1 MGSAVERTDEHVRE
15 YLIYRGFTSTLK
27 HLDTEV
33 KADKEKG
40 FRVDKIIDQLQQFVH
55 SFDLFGLKEYWLY
68 LDRRLFCRLED
79 VYRSTVN
86 KLRTSLYR
94 YYVINTIQKGNLERT
109 QEFFQKQALEL
120 QSQVEWRDW
129 FILPFI
135 PTPEQNPAFSPY
147 FSRQW
152 SDTFLVSLHNFLS
165 VLFQCMPQ
173 PVLLSFDAEVQKMM
187 SVTEENE
194 QLRQLLFALQT
205 ESRDQREVDEMVHH
219 KLPVYVQNMD
229 RLGDTELDL
238 VSSQRPVST
247 TTTPSRNFFSTFLPQ
262 ARRTPGKPAQFSS
275 GSSPSQVAVGRKDLS
290 TNPPAKS
297 KEAVQAKEVKPVS
310 SQAST
315 SEPASSQST
324 NHSTNQSTNQ
334 PTNQPTYPRHKRIQD
349 HEKDR
354 KELFSKP
361 PPQTPEKK
369 GEAGE
374 TELLAETSSEPPAS
388 CSNSKNCGAGEE
400 GGGLSVE
407 QPFIKL
413 SQEEYAEHHSSIMH
427 CRVDCSGRRVAS
439 LDVDGVIKVWSFNPI
454 MQTKATIMSKSPLLS
469 LEWATKPDRLLLLGS
484 GVGTV
489 RLYDT
494 DAKKN
499 LYEMNID
506 ETHPRILSL
515 ACSPSGSSFVCT
527 AAALS
532 RSGNGEPGSR
542 LPIPVSGKLLL
553 WDTKTVKQQLQFSLE
568 PEPVAINCTAF
579 NHNGNLLVTGAA
591 DGVIRLFDMQRY
603 ESAMSWRA
611 HDGEVY
617 SVEFS
622 YDENTVFSIGE
633 DGKFIQWNIHR
644 CGVKQSEQAL
654 PQDATGPFV
663 LSGYSGYRQVQ
674 VPRGRLFAFDSE
686 GQHILTCSSNGGQIY
701 RQTNGEPALE
711 SVLSLGGHKAPVV
724 TVDWCSAVDC
734 GTCLT
739 ASMDGKIKLSTL
751 LAQKS

>member
-15 YLIYRGFTSTLK
+15 YLMYRGFTSTMK
-27 HLDTEV
+27 HLDTEI

-40 FRVDKIIDQLQQFVH
+40 FRVDKIIDQLQQFVLN
-55 SFDLFGLKEYWLY
+55 FDLFGLKEYWLY

-94 YYVINTIQKGNLERT
+94 YYVINTIQKGNLEKT

-173 PVLLSFDAEVQKMM
+173 PVLLSFDAEVQKMT
-187 SVTEENE
+187 SLTEENE
-194 QLRQLLFALQT
+194 QLRQLLFVLQT
-205 ESRDQREVDEMVHH
+205 ESRDQREGDVMVHH

-247 TTTPSRNFFSTFLPQ
+247 TTTSSRNFFSTFLPQ
-262 ARRTPGKPAQFSS
+262 GRRTPGKVPQFTT
-275 GSSPSQVAVGRKDLS
+275 GSSPSQLAVGRKDPP
-290 TNPPAKS
+290 TNLPAKC

-315 SEPASSQST
+315 SEPASSQSQQL
-324 NHSTNQSTNQ
+324 TNQSTNQ
-334 PTNQPTYPRHKRIQD
+334 PTNQPSHPRHKRIQE
-349 HEKDR
+349 HEKER

-361 PPQTPEKK
+361 PSQTPEKK
-369 GEAGE
+369 GDAGE
-374 TELLAETSSEPPAS
+374 VEPLGEASSDSLDS
-388 CSNSKNCGAGEE
+388 CSNSRSCGGAAE

-413 SQEEYAEHHSSIMH
+413 SQEEYGEHHSSIMH

-515 ACSPSGSSFVCT
+515 ACSPSGSSFVCS

-532 RSGNGEPGSR
+532 RSGSVDSAPR
-542 LPIPVSGKLLL
+542 LPIPVSGQLLL

-644 CGVKQSEQAL
+644 CGVKQSDQVL
-654 PQDATGPFV
+654 PQDATGPFI
-663 LSGYSGYRQVQ
+663 LSGYSGYKQVQ

-686 GQHILTCSSNGGQIY
+686 GQHVLTCSSTGGLIY
-701 RQTNGEPALE
+701 RLTNGEPALE

>member
-15 YLIYRGFTSTLK
+15 YLIYRGFTGALK
-27 HLDTEV
+27 HLDNEI

-40 FRVDKIIDQLQQFVH
+40 FRVDKIIDQLLQFVQTFEL
-55 SFDLFGLKEYWLY
+55 SGLKDYWGY

-79 VYRSTVN
+79 IYRSTVN

-94 YYVINTIQKGNLERT
+94 YYVVNSIQKGNLDKT
-109 QEFFQKQALEL
+109 QEFFQKQASEL
-120 QSQVEWRDW
+120 QGQSEWRDW

-135 PTPEQNPAFSPY
+135 PAPEQNPAFSAY

-152 SDTFLVSLHNFLS
+152 ADTFLVSLHNFLS

-173 PVLLSFDAEVQKMM
+173 PALLSFDAEVQKTT
-187 SVTEENE
+187 VLTEENE
-194 QLRQLLFALQT
+194 QLQQMLFALQG
-205 ESRDQREVDEMVHH
+205 ESRGQNQEATGGIIHH
-219 KLPVYVQNMD
+219 KLPAYVQNMD

-238 VSSQRPVST
+238 VSGQRTVT
-247 TTTPSRNFFSTFLPQ
+247 AIATPSRNFFSTFLPQ
-262 ARRTPGKPAQFSS
+262 TKRTPGRTYQGTA
-275 GSSPSQVAVGRKDLS
+275 GSSPSQSALGRKEPP
-290 TNPPAKS
+290 TNQAMKS
-297 KEAVQAKEVKPVS
+297 KETAPVKDAKPLS
-310 SQAST
+310 SQMSASEAGT
-315 SEPASSQST
+315 SQS
-324 NHSTNQSTNQ
+324 QQ
-334 PTNQPTYPRHKRIQD
+334 TYPRHKRHQD
-349 HEKDR
+349 YEKER
-354 KELFSKP
+354 MELFSKP
-361 PPQTPEKK
+361 PPQLPEKTTEK
-369 GEAGE
+369 KYESNDVEVPTNGPSEATDVSACTRSSGGER
-374 TELLAETSSEPPAS
+374 
-388 CSNSKNCGAGEE
+388 
-400 GGGLSVE
+400 GGGLSTE

-413 SQEEYAEHHSSIMH
+413 SQEEYGEHHSSIMH

-454 MQTKATIMSKSPLLS
+454 MQTNATIMSKSPLLS

-506 ETHPRILSL
+506 ESHPRILSL
-515 ACSPSGSSFVCT
+515 ACSPNGSWFVCSAAAHNPGSGGSGSPVDSV
-527 AAALS
+527 
-532 RSGNGEPGSR
+532 
-542 LPIPVSGKLLL
+542 PVSGRLLL

-603 ESAMSWRA
+603 ESVMSWKS

-622 YDENTVFSIGE
+622 YDENTVFSVGE

-644 CGVKQSEQAL
+644 CGVKQSEQIL
-654 PQDATGPFV
+654 PPDATGPFV
-663 LSGYSGYRQVQ
+663 LSGFSGYKQVQ

-686 GQHILTCSSNGGQIY
+686 GQHILTCSAGGGIIS
-701 RQTNGEPALE
+701 RLTNGESTLE

>member
-27 HLDTEV
+27 HLDNDIKV
-33 KADKEKG
+33 DKEKG
-40 FRVDKIIDQLQQFVH
+40 FRVDKIIDQLQQLVQN
-55 SFDLFGLKEYWLY
+55 FDLLGLKEYWLY

-79 VYRSTVN
+79 VYRTTVN

-94 YYVINTIQKGNLERT
+94 YYVINAGNVEKT
-109 QEFFQKQALEL
+109 QEFFQKQASEL
-120 QSQVEWRDW
+120 QGQAEWRDW
-129 FILPFI
+129 FILPFV
-135 PTPEQNPAFSPY
+135 PAPELNPAFSPY

-152 SDTFLVSLHNFLS
+152 ADTFLVSLHNFLS
-165 VLFQCMPQ
+165 VLFQCMHI
-173 PVLLSFDAEVQKMM
+173 LYFDAEVQKMT
-187 SVTEENE
+187 SVMEENE
-194 QLRQLLFALQT
+194 QLRQLVRTHTDTQT
-205 ESRDQREVDEMVHH
+205 HNQ
-219 KLPVYVQNMD
+219 P
-229 RLGDTELDL
+229 
-238 VSSQRPVST
+238 P
-247 TTTPSRNFFSTFLPQ
+247 FFQFRFFHLCFLI
-262 ARRTPGKPAQFSS
+262 
-275 GSSPSQVAVGRKDLS
+275 LS
-290 TNPPAKS
+290 CCCH
-297 KEAVQAKEVKPVS
+297 VQAEKKAEPVE
-310 SQAST
+310 AEP
-315 SEPASSQST
+315 EPA
-324 NHSTNQSTNQ
+324 
-334 PTNQPTYPRHKRIQD
+334 D
-349 HEKDR
+349 
-354 KELFSKP
+354 F
-361 PPQTPEKK
+361 
-369 GEAGE
+369 
-374 TELLAETSSEPPAS
+374 
-388 CSNSKNCGAGEE
+388 SNSRAVAEG
-400 GGGLSVE
+400 GGGLSAE

-413 SQEEYAEHHSSIMH
+413 SQEEYGEHHSSIMH

-506 ETHPRILSL
+506 DTHPRILSL
-515 ACSPSGSSFVCT
+515 ACSPSGSSFVCS
-527 AAALS
+527 AAAPS
-532 RSGNGEPGSR
+532 RTGSVESVPR
-542 LPIPVSGKLLL
+542 LPIPVSGQLLL

-603 ESAMSWRA
+603 DSAMSWRA

-633 DGKFIQWNIHR
+633 DGKFVQWNIHR
-644 CGVKQSEQAL
+644 CGVKQSEQVL

-663 LSGYSGYRQVQ
+663 LSGYSGYKQVQ
-674 VPRGRLFAFDSE
+674 VPRGRLLAFDSE
-686 GQHILTCSSNGGQIY
+686 GQHVLTCSGSGGLIY
-701 RQTNGEPALE
+701 RLTNGEPAALE

>member
-1 MGSAVERTDEHVRE
+1 MGSAVERTEEHLRE
-15 YLIYRGFTSTLK
+15 YLIYRGFTNTLK
-27 HLDTEV
+27 HLDGDI

-40 FRVDKIIDQLQQFVH
+40 FRVDKIIDQLQQFVQT
-55 SFDLFGLKEYWLY
+55 FDLCGLKEYWLY
-68 LDRRLFCRLED
+68 LDRRLFSRLED
-79 VYRSTVN
+79 VCRATVN

-94 YYVINTIQKGNLERT
+94 YYVINTVQRGNLEKT

-120 QSQVEWRDW
+120 QGQGEWRDW
-129 FILPFI
+129 FILPFV
-135 PTPEQNPAFSPY
+135 PAPEQNPAFSPY

-152 SDTFLVSLHNFLS
+152 ADTFLVSLHNFLS

-173 PVLLSFDAEVQKMM
+173 PVLLSFEAEVQRT
-187 SVTEENE
+187 SSLTEENE

-205 ESRDQREVDEMVHH
+205 QRRDLGDGEEMVHH
-219 KLPVYVQNMD
+219 KLPSYVQNMD

-238 VSSQRPVST
+238 ASSQRAAITATP
-247 TTTPSRNFFSTFLPQ
+247 PSRNFFSTFLPQ
-262 ARRTPGKPAQFSS
+262 GRRAPGKPPQLAAMPSS
-275 GSSPSQVAVGRKDLS
+275 NQIPATRKDPL
-290 TNPPAKS
+290 TNQPTKS
-297 KEAVQAKEVKPVS
+297 KEAVQPKELKPVS
-310 SQAST
+310 CQAST
-315 SEPASSQST
+315 NEFSSSQSQQ
-324 NHSTNQSTNQ
+324 SANQSTR
-334 PTNQPTYPRHKRIQD
+334 PRYKRIQD
-349 HEKDR
+349 HEKER

-361 PPQTPEKK
+361 PSQTLEKK
-369 GEAGE
+369 GDAGE
-374 TELLAETSSEPPAS
+374 AEILADKSNEPPDS
-388 CSNSKNCGAGEE
+388 SSSNSRSCVGKAE
-400 GGGLSVE
+400 GGGLSSE

-413 SQEEYAEHHSSIMH
+413 SQEEYGEHHSSIMH

-439 LDVDGVIKVWSFNPI
+439 LDVDGVIKVWSINPV

-484 GVGTV
+484 GIGTV

-506 ETHPRILSL
+506 ESHPRILSL
-515 ACSPSGSSFVCT
+515 ACSPSGSSFVCS
-527 AAALS
+527 AAAHT
-532 RSGNGEPGSR
+532 RSGSCDPVPG
-542 LPIPVSGKLLL
+542 LPLAVSGRLLL

-633 DGKFIQWNIHR
+633 DGKFVQWNIHR
-644 CGVKQSEQAL
+644 CGVKQAEQGL

-663 LSGYSGYRQVQ
+663 LSGYSGYKQVQ

-686 GQHILTCSSNGGQIY
+686 GQHVLTCSITGGLIY
-701 RQTNGEPALE
+701 RMTGGDPALD

-751 LAQKS
+751 LAQKP

>member
-27 HLDTEV
+27 HLDSEI

-40 FRVDKIIDQLQQFVH
+40 FRVDKIIDQLQLFIQ

-94 YYVINTIQKGNLERT
+94 YYVINTIQKGNLEKT

-120 QSQVEWRDW
+120 QGQAEWRDW

-135 PTPEQNPAFSPY
+135 PAPEQNPAFSPY

-152 SDTFLVSLHNFLS
+152 ADTFLVSLHNFLS
-165 VLFQCMPQ
+165 VLFQCMHI
-173 PVLLSFDAEVQKMM
+173 LHFDAEVQRTT
-187 SVTEENE
+187 SLTEENE

-205 ESRDQREVDEMVHH
+205 ESRDQREGDEMVHH
-219 KLPVYVQNMD
+219 KLPAYVQNMD
-229 RLGDTELDL
+229 RLGDTELQT
-238 VSSQRPVST
+238 SS
-247 TTTPSRNFFSTFLPQ
+247 
-262 ARRTPGKPAQFSS
+262 
-275 GSSPSQVAVGRKDLS
+275 
-290 TNPPAKS
+290 
-297 KEAVQAKEVKPVS
+297 
-310 SQAST
+310 
-315 SEPASSQST
+315 SEPASLQSQ
-324 NHSTNQSTNQ
+324 QSTNQ
-334 PTNQPTYPRHKRIQD
+334 ATNQPTHPRHKRIQE
-349 HEKDR
+349 HEKER

-361 PPQTPEKK
+361 PPQTPEKR
-369 GEAGE
+369 GE
-374 TELLAETSSEPPAS
+374 TGEVEPPAETSNEPTDSSSLNSRS
-388 CSNSKNCGAGEE
+388 C
-400 GGGLSVE
+400 GGGTEGQGLSAE

-413 SQEEYAEHHSSIMH
+413 SQEEYGEHHSSIMH

-454 MQTKATIMSKSPLLS
+454 IQTKATIMSKSPLLS

-515 ACSPSGSSFVCT
+515 ACSPSGSSFVCS

-532 RSGNGEPGSR
+532 RSGNIDSVPR
-542 LPIPVSGKLLL
+542 LPIPVSGQLLL

-644 CGVKQSEQAL
+644 CGVKQSEQVL

-663 LSGYSGYRQVQ
+663 LSGYSGYKQVQ

-686 GQHILTCSSNGGQIY
+686 GQHVLTCSNSGGLIYRLSNGEQ
-701 RQTNGEPALE
+701 ALE
-711 SVLSLGGHKAPVV
+711 SVLSLSGHKAPVV

>member
-15 YLIYRGFTSTLK
+15 YLIYRGFTNTMK
-27 HLDTEV
+27 NLDSEI

-40 FRVDKIIDQLQQFVH
+40 FRVDKIIDQLQQFIQN
-55 SFDLFGLKEYWLY
+55 FDLFGLKEYWLY

-94 YYVINTIQKGNLERT
+94 YYVINTIQKGNLEKT

-120 QSQVEWRDW
+120 QGQAEWRDW

-135 PTPEQNPAFSPY
+135 PAPEQNPAFSPY

-152 SDTFLVSLHNFLS
+152 ADTFLVSLHNFLS

-173 PVLLSFDAEVQKMM
+173 PVLLSFDAEVQRTT
-187 SVTEENE
+187 SLTEENE
-194 QLRQLLFALQT
+194 QLRQLLFALHT
-205 ESRDQREVDEMVHH
+205 ENRDQRDGDEVVHH

-238 VSSQRPVST
+238 VSSTRTVTT

-262 ARRTPGKPAQFSS
+262 GKRTPGKPPQVAT
-275 GSSPSQVAVGRKDLS
+275 GTSPSQVAVGRKDPL
-290 TNPPAKS
+290 TNPPAKPKEVIQS
-297 KEAVQAKEVKPVS
+297 KEAKPVL

-315 SEPASSQST
+315 SEPVISQSQQ
-324 NHSTNQSTNQ
+324 STNQSTNQ
-334 PTNQPTYPRHKRIQD
+334 PAHGRHKRIQD
-349 HEKDR
+349 HEKER

-361 PPQTPEKK
+361 PSQAPPEKK
-369 GEAGE
+369 GEVGE
-374 TELLAETSSEPPAS
+374 VEHVPETCTDPTESSSSNCKTTSGGAEGS
-388 CSNSKNCGAGEE
+388 
-400 GGGLSVE
+400 GLSTE

-413 SQEEYAEHHSSIMH
+413 SQEEYGEHHSSIMH
-427 CRVDCSGRRVAS
+427 CRVDSSGRRVAS

-506 ETHPRILSL
+506 DTHPRILSL
-515 ACSPSGSSFVCT
+515 ACSPSGSSFVCS

-532 RSGNGEPGSR
+532 RSGSLDGVPR
-542 LPIPVSGKLLL
+542 LPVPVTGQLLL
-553 WDTKTVKQQLQFSLE
+553 WDTKTVKQQVQFSLE

-591 DGVIRLFDMQRY
+591 DGFIRLFDMQRY

-644 CGVKQSEQAL
+644 CGVKQSEQVL

-663 LSGYSGYRQVQ
+663 LSGYSGYKQVQ

-686 GQHILTCSSNGGQIY
+686 GQHVLTCSSTGGLIY
-701 RQTNGEPALE
+701 RLTNGEPALE
-711 SVLSLGGHKAPVV
+711 NVLSLGGHKAPVV

>member
-15 YLIYRGFTSTLK
+15 YLIYRGFTGTMK
-27 HLDTEV
+27 HLDGEM

-40 FRVDKIIDQLQQFVH
+40 FRVDKIIEQLQQFIQ

-79 VYRSTVN
+79 VYRATVN

-94 YYVINTIQKGNLERT
+94 YYVINTIQRT
-109 QEFFQKQALEL
+109 QEFFQRQALEL
-120 QSQVEWRDW
+120 QGQVEWRDW

-135 PTPEQNPAFSPY
+135 PAPEQNPAFSPY

-152 SDTFLVSLHNFLS
+152 ADTFLVSLHNFLS
-165 VLFQCMPQ
+165 VLFQFLNCFPPQ
-173 PVLLSFDAEVQKMM
+173 PVLLGFDAEVQRTT
-187 SVTEENE
+187 SLTEENE
-194 QLRQLLFALQT
+194 QLRQLVFALQM
-205 ESRDQREVDEMVHH
+205 EPRDQRDADEMVHH
-219 KLPVYVQNMD
+219 KLPPYVQNMD
-229 RLGDTELDL
+229 RLGDTELQA
-238 VSSQRPVST
+238 SSS
-247 TTTPSRNFFSTFLPQ
+247 
-262 ARRTPGKPAQFSS
+262 
-275 GSSPSQVAVGRKDLS
+275 
-290 TNPPAKS
+290 
-297 KEAVQAKEVKPVS
+297 EPVS
-310 SQAST
+310 SQ
-315 SEPASSQST
+315 SQ
-324 NHSTNQSTNQ
+324 QSTNQ
-334 PTNQPTYPRHKRIQD
+334 ATSHPRHKRIQD
-349 HEKDR
+349 HEKER

-361 PPQTPEKK
+361 PTQTPERK

-374 TELLAETSSEPPAS
+374 VEPPAETSGEPPDSSAS
-388 CSNSKNCGAGEE
+388 PNSRSSGGGGTE
-400 GGGLSVE
+400 GGGLSAE

-413 SQEEYAEHHSSIMH
+413 SQEEYGEHHSSIMH

-454 MQTKATIMSKSPLLS
+454 IQTKATIMSKSPLLS

-515 ACSPSGSSFVCT
+515 ACSPSGSSFVCS
-527 AAALS
+527 AAALG
-532 RSGNGEPGSR
+532 RSGSAESVPR
-542 LPIPVSGKLLL
+542 LPLPVSGQLLL

-644 CGVKQSEQAL
+644 CGVKQSEQVLA
-654 PQDATGPFV
+654 QDATGPFV
-663 LSGYSGYRQVQ
+663 LSGYSGYKQVQ

-686 GQHILTCSSNGGQIY
+686 GQHVLTCSSSGGLIY
-701 RQTNGEPALE
+701 RLTNGESALE

>member
-27 HLDTEV
+27 HLDSEIKT
-33 KADKEKG
+33 DKEKG
-40 FRVDKIIDQLQQFVH
+40 FRVDKIIDQLQHFIQN
-55 SFDLFGLKEYWLY
+55 FDLFGLKEYWLY

-79 VYRSTVN
+79 VYRPTVN
-86 KLRTSLYR
+86 KLRTSLFR
-94 YYVINTIQKGNLERT
+94 YYVINTIQRT

-120 QSQVEWRDW
+120 QGQVEWREW

-135 PTPEQNPAFSPY
+135 PNPEQNPTFLPY

-152 SDTFLVSLHNFLS
+152 ADTFLVSLHNFLS
-165 VLFQCMPQ
+165 VLFQCMHI
-173 PVLLSFDAEVQKMM
+173 LHGFDAEVQKMT
-187 SVTEENE
+187 SLTEENE
-194 QLRQLLFALQT
+194 QLRQMLFALQT
-205 ESRDQREVDEMVHH
+205 ESRDQREGDEMVHH
-219 KLPVYVQNMD
+219 KLPAYVQNMD
-229 RLGDTELDL
+229 RLGDTEL
-238 VSSQRPVST
+238 PVSNQT
-247 TTTPSRNFFSTFLPQ
+247 SI
-262 ARRTPGKPAQFSS
+262 
-275 GSSPSQVAVGRKDLS
+275 
-290 TNPPAKS
+290 
-297 KEAVQAKEVKPVS
+297 
-310 SQAST
+310 
-315 SEPASSQST
+315 SEPASSQCQQSI
-324 NHSTNQSTNQ
+324 NQASNQSSH
-334 PTNQPTYPRHKRIQD
+334 PRHRRIQD
-349 HEKDR
+349 HEKER

-361 PPQTPEKK
+361 QPQKK
-369 GEAGE
+369 GETGE
-374 TELLAETSSEPPAS
+374 MDLTAENPSEPPDCTSSSSRS
-388 CSNSKNCGAGEE
+388 CRGGTE
-400 GGGLSVE
+400 GGGLSAE

-413 SQEEYAEHHSSIMH
+413 SQEEYGEHHSSIMH

-439 LDVDGVIKVWSFNPI
+439 LDVDGVVKVWSFNPI
-454 MQTKATIMSKSPLLS
+454 MQTKATIMSNSPLLS
-469 LEWATKPDRLLLLGS
+469 LEWAAKPDRLLLLGS

-494 DAKKN
+494 DTKKN

-515 ACSPSGSSFVCT
+515 ACSPSGSSFVCS

-532 RSGNGEPGSR
+532 RSGSVESVPR
-542 LPIPVSGKLLL
+542 LPIPVSGQLLL

-603 ESAMSWRA
+603 ESVMSWRA
-611 HDGEVY
+611 HNGEVY

-622 YDENTVFSIGE
+622 YDENTVLSIGE

-644 CGVKQSEQAL
+644 CGVKQSEQLL

-663 LSGYSGYRQVQ
+663 LSGYSGYKQVQ

-686 GQHILTCSSNGGQIY
+686 GHHVLTCSSSGGLIY
-701 RQTNGEPALE
+701 RLTSGEPALE
-711 SVLSLGGHKAPVV
+711 SVLLLGGHKAPVV
-724 TVDWCSAVDC
+724 TVDWCSALDC

-751 LAQKS
+751 LAQKT

>member
-27 HLDTEV
+27 HLDNDIKV
-33 KADKEKG
+33 DKEKG
-40 FRVDKIIDQLQQFVH
+40 FRVDKIIDQLQQLVQN
-55 SFDLFGLKEYWLY
+55 FDLLGLKEYWLY

-79 VYRSTVN
+79 VYRTTVN

-94 YYVINTIQKGNLERT
+94 YYVINGNVEKT
-109 QEFFQKQALEL
+109 QEFFQKQASEL
-120 QSQVEWRDW
+120 QGQAEWRDW
-129 FILPFI
+129 FILPFV
-135 PTPEQNPAFSPY
+135 PAPELNPAFSPY

-152 SDTFLVSLHNFLS
+152 ADTFLVSLHNFLS
-165 VLFQCMPQ
+165 VLFQCMHI
-173 PVLLSFDAEVQKMM
+173 LYFDAEVQKMT
-187 SVTEENE
+187 SVMEENE

-205 ESRDQREVDEMVHH
+205 DQRDQRDGDQVVHH
-219 KLPVYVQNMD
+219 KLPAYETVQ
-229 RLGDTELDL
+229 G
-238 VSSQRPVST
+238 
-247 TTTPSRNFFSTFLPQ
+247 
-262 ARRTPGKPAQFSS
+262 
-275 GSSPSQVAVGRKDLS
+275 
-290 TNPPAKS
+290 
-297 KEAVQAKEVKPVS
+297 KEVKQLS
-310 SQAST
+310 NQTLT
-315 SEPASSQST
+315 SESTINQSSNQ
-324 NHSTNQSTNQ
+324 STNQST
-334 PTNQPTYPRHKRIQD
+334 TNQSSHSRHKRIQD
-349 HEKDR
+349 HEKER

-361 PPQTPEKK
+361 ASQAEKK
-369 GEAGE
+369 AEPVEA
-374 TELLAETSSEPPAS
+374 EPEPADF
-388 CSNSKNCGAGEE
+388 SNSRAVAEG
-400 GGGLSVE
+400 GGGLSAE

-413 SQEEYAEHHSSIMH
+413 SQEEYGEHHSSIMH

-506 ETHPRILSL
+506 DTHPRILSL
-515 ACSPSGSSFVCT
+515 ACSPSGSSFVCS
-527 AAALS
+527 AAAPS
-532 RSGNGEPGSR
+532 RTGSVESVPR
-542 LPIPVSGKLLL
+542 LPIPVSGQLLL

-603 ESAMSWRA
+603 DSAMSWRA

-633 DGKFIQWNIHR
+633 DGKFVQWNIHR
-644 CGVKQSEQAL
+644 CGVKQSEQVL

-663 LSGYSGYRQVQ
+663 LSGYSGYKQVQ
-674 VPRGRLFAFDSE
+674 VPRGRLLAFDSE
-686 GQHILTCSSNGGQIY
+686 GQHVLTCSGSGGLIY
-701 RQTNGEPALE
+701 RLTNGEPAALE

>member
-15 YLIYRGFTSTLK
+15 YLIYRGFTNTLK
-27 HLDTEV
+27 HLDNEI

-40 FRVDKIIDQLQQFVH
+40 FRVDKIIDQLLQFIQ
-55 SFDLFGLKEYWLY
+55 SFDLSGLKEYWLY

-94 YYVINTIQKGNLERT
+94 YYVINTIQVIRNLEKT

-120 QSQVEWRDW
+120 QGQAEWRDW

-135 PTPEQNPAFSPY
+135 PAPEQNPAFSPY

-165 VLFQCMPQ
+165 VLFQCMHI
-173 PVLLSFDAEVQKMM
+173 LLAELLNVTVIMLQFM
-187 SVTEENE
+187 SCCNHF
-194 QLRQLLFALQT
+194 R
-205 ESRDQREVDEMVHH
+205 ESRDQKDGDEMVHH
-219 KLPVYVQNMD
+219 KLPAYVQNMD
-229 RLGDTELDL
+229 RTALTHNCNG
-238 VSSQRPVST
+238 QI
-247 TTTPSRNFFSTFLPQ
+247 F
-262 ARRTPGKPAQFSS
+262 
-275 GSSPSQVAVGRKDLS
+275 
-290 TNPPAKS
+290 
-297 KEAVQAKEVKPVS
+297 
-310 SQAST
+310 
-315 SEPASSQST
+315 
-324 NHSTNQSTNQ
+324 
-334 PTNQPTYPRHKRIQD
+334 
-349 HEKDR
+349 
-354 KELFSKP
+354 
-361 PPQTPEKK
+361 PQTAEKK
-369 GEAGE
+369 GEASD
-374 TELLAETSSEPPAS
+374 AEAPAEACIDVPDSSAHTRTS
-388 CSNSKNCGAGEE
+388 GGVGE
-400 GGGLSVE
+400 GGGLSAE

-413 SQEEYAEHHSSIMH
+413 SQEEYGEHHSSIMH

-515 ACSPSGSSFVCT
+515 ACSPSGSSFVCS

-532 RSGNGEPGSR
+532 RSGSVESVPR
-542 LPIPVSGKLLL
+542 LPIPVSGQLLL

-611 HDGEVY
+611 HEGEVY

-644 CGVKQSEQAL
+644 CGVKQSEQLL
-654 PQDATGPFV
+654 PQDATGPFI
-663 LSGYSGYRQVQ
+663 LSGYSGYKQVQ

-686 GQHILTCSSNGGQIY
+686 GQHVLTCSSSGGLIY
-701 RQTNGEPALE
+701 RLTNGDPALE

>member
-1 MGSAVERTDEHVRE
+1 MTSHEFDHMTASEKNKTGNISTSVFTLGERKMGSAVERTDEHVRE

-27 HLDTEV
+27 HLDSDM

-40 FRVDKIIDQLQQFVH
+40 FRVDKIIDQLQLFIH
-55 SFDLFGLKEYWLY
+55 TFDLNGLKDYWGY

-79 VYRSTVN
+79 IYRPTVS
-86 KLRTSLYR
+86 KLRTSLFR
-94 YYVINTIQKGNLERT
+94 YYVVYTVQLKNLEKT
-109 QEFFQKQALEL
+109 QEFFQRQAQEL
-120 QSQVEWRDW
+120 QCQQEWRDW
-129 FILPFI
+129 FILPFM
-135 PTPEQNPAFSPY
+135 PAPEQNPLFSPY

-173 PVLLSFDAEVQKMM
+173 PALLSFDSEVQR
-187 SVTEENE
+187 TAGLQEEND
-194 QLRQLLFALQT
+194 QLRHVLFSLQG
-205 ESRDQREVDEMVHH
+205 EAKLKKQEEMVHH
-219 KLPVYVQNMD
+219 KLPPYVQNMD

-238 VSSQRPVST
+238 VTSQRNPALS
-247 TTTPSRNFFSTFLPQ
+247 TTPSRNFFSTFLPQ
-262 ARRTPGKPAQFSS
+262 ARRVPGKMPRGLP
-275 GSSPSQVAVGRKDLS
+275 GSSPTQASLGRKDTAANQMPEKRGES
-290 TNPPAKS
+290 GDP
-297 KEAVQAKEVKPVS
+297 EAHLEGGT
-310 SQAST
+310 T
-315 SEPASSQST
+315 S
-324 NHSTNQSTNQ
+324 NDL
-334 PTNQPTYPRHKRIQD
+334 ID
-349 HEKDR
+349 
-354 KELFSKP
+354 P
-361 PPQTPEKK
+361 PPLSQTQVS
-369 GEAGE
+369 GEGQRG
-374 TELLAETSSEPPAS
+374 TGVL
-388 CSNSKNCGAGEE
+388 G
-400 GGGLSVE
+400 VE

-413 SQEEYAEHHSSIMH
+413 SQEEYGEHHSSIMH

-494 DAKKN
+494 EAKKN
-499 LYEMNID
+499 LYEMAID

-515 ACSPSGSSFVCT
+515 ACSPSGTSFVCS
-527 AAALS
+527 AAAHAGPG
-532 RSGNGEPGSR
+532 RSGSVTETVPR
-542 LPIPVSGKLLL
+542 LLNPLSVSGQLLL

-568 PEPVAINCTAF
+568 PGPVAINCTSF
-579 NHNGNLLVTGAA
+579 NHNGNLLVTGAV

-603 ESAMSWRA
+603 DCAMSWRA

-644 CGVKQSEQAL
+644 CGVKQSENSL

-663 LSGYSGYRQVQ
+663 LSGYSGYKQVQ

-686 GQHILTCSSNGGQIY
+686 GQHVLTCSNNGGLIY
-701 RQTNGEPALE
+701 RLNSSSDSGLE
-711 SVLSLGGHKAPVV
+711 RVLPLGGHKAPVV
-724 TVDWCSAVDC
+724 TVDWCSAMDC

>member
-27 HLDTEV
+27 HLDSEIKT
-33 KADKEKG
+33 DKEKG
-40 FRVDKIIDQLQQFVH
+40 FRVDKIIDQLQHFIQN
-55 SFDLFGLKEYWLY
+55 FDLFGLKEYWLY

-79 VYRSTVN
+79 VYRPTVN
-86 KLRTSLYR
+86 KLRTSLFR
-94 YYVINTIQKGNLERT
+94 YYVINTIQRT

-120 QSQVEWRDW
+120 QGQVEWREW

-135 PTPEQNPAFSPY
+135 PNPEQNPTFLPY

-152 SDTFLVSLHNFLS
+152 ADTFLVSLHNFLS
-165 VLFQCMPQ
+165 VLFQCMHILHGQ
-173 PVLLSFDAEVQKMM
+173 SLQKMT
-187 SVTEENE
+187 SLTEENE
-194 QLRQLLFALQT
+194 QLRQ
-205 ESRDQREVDEMVHH
+205 M
-219 KLPVYVQNMD
+219 
-229 RLGDTELDL
+229 
-238 VSSQRPVST
+238 
-247 TTTPSRNFFSTFLPQ
+247 
-262 ARRTPGKPAQFSS
+262 
-275 GSSPSQVAVGRKDLS
+275 
-290 TNPPAKS
+290 
-297 KEAVQAKEVKPVS
+297 
-310 SQAST
+310 
-315 SEPASSQST
+315 
-324 NHSTNQSTNQ
+324 
-334 PTNQPTYPRHKRIQD
+334 
-349 HEKDR
+349 
-354 KELFSKP
+354 
-361 PPQTPEKK
+361 TPEKK
-369 GEAGE
+369 GETGE
-374 TELLAETSSEPPAS
+374 MDLTAENPSEPPDCTSSSSRS
-388 CSNSKNCGAGEE
+388 CRGGTE
-400 GGGLSVE
+400 GGGLSAE

-413 SQEEYAEHHSSIMH
+413 SQEEYGEHHSSIMH

-439 LDVDGVIKVWSFNPI
+439 LDVDGVVKVWSFNPI
-454 MQTKATIMSKSPLLS
+454 MQTKATIMSNSPLLS
-469 LEWATKPDRLLLLGS
+469 LEWAAKPDRLLLLGS

-494 DAKKN
+494 DTKKN

-515 ACSPSGSSFVCT
+515 ACSPSGSSFVCS

-532 RSGNGEPGSR
+532 RSGSVESVPR
-542 LPIPVSGKLLL
+542 LPIPVSGQLLL

-603 ESAMSWRA
+603 ESVMSWRA
-611 HDGEVY
+611 HNGEVY

-622 YDENTVFSIGE
+622 YDENTVLSIGE

-644 CGVKQSEQAL
+644 CGVKQSEQLL

-663 LSGYSGYRQVQ
+663 LSGYSGYKQVQ

-686 GQHILTCSSNGGQIY
+686 GHHVLTCSSSGGLIY
-701 RQTNGEPALE
+701 RLTSGEPALE
-711 SVLSLGGHKAPVV
+711 SVLLLGGHKAPVV
-724 TVDWCSAVDC
+724 TVDWCSALDC

-751 LAQKS
+751 LAQKT

>member
-27 HLDTEV
+27 HLDNDIKT
-33 KADKEKG
+33 DKEKG
-40 FRVDKIIDQLQQFVH
+40 FRVDKIIEQLQQFVV
-55 SFDLFGLKEYWLY
+55 SFDLCGLKEYWLY
-68 LDRRLFCRLED
+68 LDRRLLCRLED
-79 VYRSTVN
+79 VYRSTVL

-94 YYVINTIQKGNLERT
+94 YYVIHTIQKGNLEKT
-109 QEFFQKQALEL
+109 QEFFQKQASEL

-135 PTPEQNPAFSPY
+135 PAPEQNPAFSPY

-152 SDTFLVSLHNFLS
+152 ADTFLVSLHNFLS

-173 PVLLSFDAEVQKMM
+173 PVLLSFDAEVQKTT
-187 SVTEENE
+187 SLTEENE
-194 QLRQLLFALQT
+194 RLCQLLFALQM

-219 KLPVYVQNMD
+219 RLPIYVQNMD
-229 RLGDTELDL
+229 RLGDTDLDL
-238 VSSQRPVST
+238 VLSQRPVGT
-247 TTTPSRNFFSTFLPQ
+247 ATTPSRNFFSTFLPQ
-262 ARRTPGKPAQFSS
+262 GRRTPGKLPLFAG
-275 GSSPSQVAVGRKDLS
+275 GSSPIQASVGRKD
-290 TNPPAKS
+290 PPGGQPAKS
-297 KEAVQAKEVKPVS
+297 KEPFQANEGKPVS
-310 SQAST
+310 SQASS
-315 SEPASSQST
+315 SEPKSSLST
-324 NHSTNQSTNQ
+324 NQPTNQSTNQSTNQ
-334 PTNQPTYPRHKRIQD
+334 PTNQPSHPRHKKIQE
-349 HEKDR
+349 HEKER

-361 PPQTPEKK
+361 TSQIPERRAET
-369 GEAGE
+369 GEVE
-374 TELLAETSSEPPAS
+374 PLAETSGEPPEL
-388 CSNSKNCGAGEE
+388 CSYGAAE
-400 GGGLSVE
+400 GGGLSTE

-413 SQEEYAEHHSSIMH
+413 SQEEYGEHHSSIMH

-515 ACSPSGSSFVCT
+515 ACSPSGSSFVCS
-527 AAALS
+527 AAAVS
-532 RSGNGEPGSR
+532 RSGSVDSAAQ
-542 LPIPVSGKLLL
+542 LPIPVSGQLLL

-644 CGVKQSEQAL
+644 CGVKQSEQVL
-654 PQDATGPFV
+654 PQDATGPFM
-663 LSGYSGYRQVQ
+663 LSGYSGYKQVQ

-686 GQHILTCSSNGGQIY
+686 GQHVLTCSSSGGLIY
-701 RQTNGEPALE
+701 RVNKPQ
-711 SVLSLGGHKAPVV
+711 
-724 TVDWCSAVDC
+724 
-734 GTCLT
+734 
-739 ASMDGKIKLSTL
+739 
-751 LAQKS
+751 

>member
-27 HLDTEV
+27 HLDSDM

-40 FRVDKIIDQLQQFVH
+40 FRVDKIIDQLQLFIH
-55 SFDLFGLKEYWLY
+55 TFDLNGLKDYWGY

-79 VYRSTVN
+79 IYRPTVS
-86 KLRTSLYR
+86 KLRTSLFR
-94 YYVINTIQKGNLERT
+94 YYVVYTVQNLEKT
-109 QEFFQKQALEL
+109 QEFFQRQAQEL
-120 QSQVEWRDW
+120 QGKPEWRDW
-129 FILPFI
+129 FILPFM
-135 PTPEQNPAFSPY
+135 PAPEQNPLFSPY

-165 VLFQCMPQ
+165 VLFQCMHI
-173 PVLLSFDAEVQKMM
+173 LFFDSEVQR
-187 SVTEENE
+187 TTCLQEEND
-194 QLRQLLFALQT
+194 QLRHMLFSLQG
-205 ESRDQREVDEMVHH
+205 EAKLKKQEEMVHH
-219 KLPVYVQNMD
+219 KLPPYVQNMD
-229 RLGDTELDL
+229 RLGDTELAFLITDL
-238 VSSQRPVST
+238 PVFWKTNRFHVSYSVKPKDPVAASKEPRPVCS
-247 TTTPSRNFFSTFLPQ
+247 
-262 ARRTPGKPAQFSS
+262 AG
-275 GSSPSQVAVGRKDLS
+275 G
-290 TNPPAKS
+290 
-297 KEAVQAKEVKPVS
+297 
-310 SQAST
+310 T
-315 SEPASSQST
+315 SEPQAGFTS
-324 NHSTNQSTNQ
+324 H
-334 PTNQPTYPRHKRIQD
+334 PRQRRHQD
-349 HEKDR
+349 HEKER

-361 PPQTPEKK
+361 QNQMPEKR
-369 GEAGE
+369 GESGDPE
-374 TELLAETSSEPPAS
+374 PHLEGGTTSSDLIDPPPPS
-388 CSNSKNCGAGEE
+388 QTQVSGE
-400 GGGLSVE
+400 GQRGTGVLGVE

-413 SQEEYAEHHSSIMH
+413 SQEEYGEHHSSIMH

-499 LYEMNID
+499 LYEMAID
-506 ETHPRILSL
+506 ETHQRILSL
-515 ACSPSGSSFVCT
+515 ACSPSGTSFVCS
-527 AAALS
+527 AAAHAGPG
-532 RSGNGEPGSR
+532 RSGSVTETVPR
-542 LPIPVSGKLLL
+542 LPNPLSVSGQLLL

-568 PEPVAINCTAF
+568 PGPVAINCTAF

-603 ESAMSWRA
+603 DCAMSWRA

-644 CGVKQSEQAL
+644 CGVKQSENSL

-663 LSGYSGYRQVQ
+663 LSGYSGYKQVQ

-686 GQHILTCSSNGGQIY
+686 GQHVLTCSNNGGLIY
-701 RQTNGEPALE
+701 RLNSTSDSGLE
-711 SVLSLGGHKAPVV
+711 KVLPLGGHKAPVV
-724 TVDWCSAVDC
+724 TVDWCSAMDC

>member
-1 MGSAVERTDEHVRE
+1 M
-15 YLIYRGFTSTLK
+15 
-27 HLDTEV
+27 
-33 KADKEKG
+33 
-40 FRVDKIIDQLQQFVH
+40 
-55 SFDLFGLKEYWLY
+55 
-68 LDRRLFCRLED
+68 
-79 VYRSTVN
+79 
-86 KLRTSLYR
+86 
-94 YYVINTIQKGNLERT
+94 
-109 QEFFQKQALEL
+109 
-120 QSQVEWRDW
+120 
-129 FILPFI
+129 
-135 PTPEQNPAFSPY
+135 
-147 FSRQW
+147 
-152 SDTFLVSLHNFLS
+152 
-165 VLFQCMPQ
+165 
-173 PVLLSFDAEVQKMM
+173 
-187 SVTEENE
+187 
-194 QLRQLLFALQT
+194 
-205 ESRDQREVDEMVHH
+205 
-219 KLPVYVQNMD
+219 
-229 RLGDTELDL
+229 
-238 VSSQRPVST
+238 
-247 TTTPSRNFFSTFLPQ
+247 
-262 ARRTPGKPAQFSS
+262 
-275 GSSPSQVAVGRKDLS
+275 
-290 TNPPAKS
+290 
-297 KEAVQAKEVKPVS
+297 
-310 SQAST
+310 
-315 SEPASSQST
+315 
-324 NHSTNQSTNQ
+324 
-334 PTNQPTYPRHKRIQD
+334 
-349 HEKDR
+349 
-354 KELFSKP
+354 
-361 PPQTPEKK
+361 
-369 GEAGE
+369 
-374 TELLAETSSEPPAS
+374 
-388 CSNSKNCGAGEE
+388 
-400 GGGLSVE
+400 E

-413 SQEEYAEHHSSIMH
+413 SQEEYGEHHSSIMH

-506 ETHPRILSL
+506 ETYPRILSL
-515 ACSPSGSSFVCT
+515 ACSPSGSSFVCS
-527 AAALS
+527 AAALGQ
-532 RSGNGEPGSR
+532 SGNCDSGPR
-542 LPIPVSGKLLL
+542 LPIPVSGQLLL

-644 CGVKQSEQAL
+644 CGVKQSEMFL
-654 PQDATGPFV
+654 TQDATGPFV
-663 LSGYSGYRQVQ
+663 LSGYSGYKQVQ

-686 GQHILTCSSNGGQIY
+686 GQHVLTCSNTGGLIY
-701 RQTNGEPALE
+701 RLTNGEPALE

>member
-27 HLDTEV
+27 HFDSEI

-40 FRVDKIIDQLQQFVH
+40 FRVDKIIDQLQQFVLT
-55 SFDLFGLKEYWLY
+55 FDLFGLKEYWLY

-79 VYRSTVN
+79 VYRPTVN

-94 YYVINTIQKGNLERT
+94 YYVINTIQKGNVERT
-109 QEFFQKQALEL
+109 QEFFHKQALEL
-120 QSQVEWRDW
+120 QGQVEWRDW
-129 FILPFI
+129 FVLPFI
-135 PTPEQNPAFSPY
+135 SNPEQNATFSPY

-152 SDTFLVSLHNFLS
+152 ADTFLVSLHNFLS

-173 PVLLSFDAEVQKMM
+173 PVLLSFDAEVQKMT
-187 SVTEENE
+187 SLTEDNE
-194 QLRQLLFALQT
+194 QLRQMLFALQT
-205 ESRDQREVDEMVHH
+205 ESRDQGGGDEMVHH
-219 KLPVYVQNMD
+219 KLPAYVQNMD

-238 VSSQRPVST
+238 VSSQRAVST
-247 TTTPSRNFFSTFLPQ
+247 STTPSRNFFSTFLPQ
-262 ARRTPGKPAQFSS
+262 GRRTPGKAPQVST
-275 GSSPSQVAVGRKDLS
+275 GSSPTQ
-290 TNPPAKS
+290 PPKA
-297 KEAVQAKEVKPVS
+297 KEAVPAKEARPVS
-310 SQAST
+310 SLLST
-315 SEPASSQST
+315 SEGANPQSQQAS
-324 NHSTNQSTNQ
+324 NQ
-334 PTNQPTYPRHKRIQD
+334 PSHPRHKRIQE
-349 HEKDR
+349 HEKER

-361 PPQTPEKK
+361 QPQTPERKMET
-369 GEAGE
+369 GEVE
-374 TELLAETSSEPPAS
+374 PPAETSSEPPECTLS
-388 CSNSKNCGAGEE
+388 VKTCGGSEA
-400 GGGLSVE
+400 GGLSAE

-494 DAKKN
+494 DSKKT

-515 ACSPSGSSFVCT
+515 ACSPSGSSFVCS

-532 RSGNGEPGSR
+532 RSGSVESVSR
-542 LPIPVSGKLLL
+542 LPIPVSGQLLL

-603 ESAMSWRA
+603 ESVMSWRA

-644 CGVKQSEQAL
+644 CGVKQSEQVL
-654 PQDATGPFV
+654 NQEATGPFV
-663 LSGYSGYRQVQ
+663 LSGYSGYKQVQ

-686 GQHILTCSSNGGQIY
+686 GQHVLTCSSSGGLIY
-701 RQTNGEPALE
+701 RLTNGEPALE
-711 SVLSLGGHKAPVV
+711 NVLSLGGHKAPVV
-724 TVDWCSAVDC
+724 TVDWCSAVEC

-739 ASMDGKIKLSTL
+739 ASMDGRIKLSTL
-751 LAQKS
+751 LAQKT